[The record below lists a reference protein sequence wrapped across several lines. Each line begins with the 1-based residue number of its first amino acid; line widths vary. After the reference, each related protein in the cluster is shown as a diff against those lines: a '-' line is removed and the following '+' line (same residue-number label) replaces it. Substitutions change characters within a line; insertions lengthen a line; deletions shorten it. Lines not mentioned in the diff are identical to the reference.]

1 MLSDPRPGLRRL
13 GKHEHLK
20 SKSRQYQEGRAGE
33 LRTRVVACQ
42 VRGEV
47 ADRSSGVDEGTSVDC
62 RWLIF
67 VVLDVRDNGL
77 ILLLSMVEL
86 W

>member
-1 MLSDPRPGLRRL
+1 MLNDPRPGHRRL
-13 GKHEHLK
+13 GKHKHLK
-20 SKSRQYQEGRAGE
+20 WKSRQYQEGRAGE
-33 LRTRVVACQ
+33 LRTRGVACQ

-47 ADRSSGVDEGTSVDC
+47 ANHPSGIDERTSVNC

-67 VVLDVRDNGL
+67 VVLDVRDNEL
-77 ILLLSMVEL
+77 VLLLSIMDL